1 MNYRTDKN
9 EEKRRIYREQY
20 GKVIKRKRTGK
31 NITQMELAEELGV
44 ARTTVS
50 RYEKGKL
57 EMPASL
63 LPLISDICNFRF
75 SDYMEDFDLVLLS
88 KRLDEIDVYGGYAR
102 KASYPLPEWDVEY
115 CRRER
120 EQLMEELKECL
131 AQNNSSELVCLAK
144 MFDALQ
150 VYKENGMSDS
160 MKELEVR
167 IVEQAKEEIRKFPG
181 LYELVFKITVLTEV
195 IDSGVNGSHY

>member
-44 ARTTVS
+44 TRTTVS

-63 LPLISDICNFRF
+63 LPLVSEVCSFRF

-88 KRLDEIDVYGGYAR
+88 KRLDEIDMYDGHIR
-102 KASYPLPEWDVEY
+102 KAAYPLPEWDVES
-115 CRRER
+115 CRRDR
-120 EQLMEELKECL
+120 EQLMDELKECL
-131 AQNNSSELVCLAK
+131 SQSNSSELVCLAK

-160 MKELEVR
+160 MR
-167 IVEQAKEEIRKFPG
+167 GVEANVVKLAKEEIRKFPG
-181 LYELVFKITVLTEV
+181 IYELVFKITVLTEV
-195 IDSGVNGSHY
+195 IDSGVNRSHY